1 MYRRVSDGQ
10 PVRFGDVSV
19 NFGDDFVAT
28 DEWHRDHNNFF
39 DMAMI
44 RALADVLEALDAD
57 PRCRAAVLCSEGK
70 HFCAGANLAGGR
82 DLSEPTE
89 SKGDAG
95 HLYDEAVR
103 LFSNKT
109 PLLAAV
115 QGGAIA
121 GALGLAMVPVFRFS
135 GPAAPSPAN
144 LPPPHFHPRF

>member
-28 DEWHRDHNNFF
+28 VEWHRAPNNFF
-39 DMAMI
+39 DLAMI

-82 DLSEPTE
+82 DLSETTE

-109 PLLAAV
+109 PLVAAV
-115 QGGAIA
+115 QGGAI
-121 GALGLAMVPVFRFS
+121 GGGLGLAMVADFRIA
-135 GPAAPSPAN
+135 GPDARLSPNFAR
-144 LPPPHFHPRF
+144 L